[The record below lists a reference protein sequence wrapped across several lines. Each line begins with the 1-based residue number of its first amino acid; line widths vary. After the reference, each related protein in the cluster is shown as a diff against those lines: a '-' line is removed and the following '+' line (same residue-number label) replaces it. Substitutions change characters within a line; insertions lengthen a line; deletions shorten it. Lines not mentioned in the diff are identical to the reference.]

1 MRLLIQIV
9 YLNQTNSSG
18 VVYTVD
24 NRGVVARLQICN
36 NRRLA
41 CRSRSVAAVLNI
53 ADLIAGDNPPEYRCL
68 PVIIGSNQC
77 SGPVVQFQSRI
88 TQRIGDPK
96 LRELRANGTNDHRLC
111 PSPLNNKT
119 ANHHMLARLHE
130 AAGADVAQGDSRRSC
145 DCGLQSVDRNAFLAI
160 ARNASNCC
168 DRRAKPVTMPR
179 QRAIAGVYEAVGAN
193 YVSGNVSES

>member
-88 TQRIGDPK
+88 SQRIGDPK
-96 LRELRANGTNDHRLC
+96 MRELRANGTNDHSLR
-111 PSPLNNKT
+111 PSALNNET
-119 ANHHMLARLHE
+119 ANHHVLARLNKG
-130 AAGADVAQGDSRRSC
+130 AGGDVGDVRRRSRSWRVV
-145 DCGLQSVDRNAFLAI
+145 QF
-160 ARNASNCC
+160 
-168 DRRAKPVTMPR
+168 RAPDTAAAAKSS
-179 QRAIAGVYEAVGAN
+179 ADEH
-193 YVSGNVSES
+193 VSIGQQ